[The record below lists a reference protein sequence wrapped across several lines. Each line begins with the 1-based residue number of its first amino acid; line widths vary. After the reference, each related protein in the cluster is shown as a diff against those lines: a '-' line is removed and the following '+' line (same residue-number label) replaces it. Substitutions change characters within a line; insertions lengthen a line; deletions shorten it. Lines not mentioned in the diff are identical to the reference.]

1 MTETSHY
8 AKILPRERPQAILKD
23 YHIALAV
30 GGGNPTSKEVEYNLH
45 GEYTC
50 GGFFMPKMPEM
61 PDNKPPLDKRK
72 QLVEVLAKMAK
83 NIIRRE
89 SSAGDR
95 QTGR

>member
-1 MTETSHY
+1 
-8 AKILPRERPQAILKD
+8 
-23 YHIALAV
+23 
-30 GGGNPTSKEVEYNLH
+30 
-45 GEYTC
+45 
-50 GGFFMPKMPEM
+50 MPKMPEM

-72 QLVEVLAKMAK
+72 QLVNVLAKMAK